1 MNTAAPHPRK
11 RFLGAA
17 AGLLA
22 VAGLALMALPTSTTM
37 AATPEKIGIVGAGN
51 MGGNLAKLWID
62 AGHEVMISSRH
73 PEALADEAESIGGNI
88 HVGTARDAASFGT
101 VVVIAVPYGQWPN
114 ISDEIKSETVGKTVI
129 DLTNPYPERDGPM
142 AEKAREEGT
151 GVADPKYLPG
161 AHLVRAFNSI
171 IYTNL
176 PKLAHREGELAAIP
190 IAGDDAD
197 AVKLTSQ
204 LVRDAGF
211 EPVMVGPLST
221 AKRFDVG
228 SPVYVKVLTAKELRQ
243 QLGLRAP

>member
-1 MNTAAPHPRK
+1 MNIAALHPRK

-22 VAGLALMALPTSTTM
+22 AAGLALIALPTSTTL

-51 MGGNLAKLWID
+51 MGGNLAKLWAD

-73 PEALADEAESIGGNI
+73 PEELTAQAEAIGSGTR
-88 HVGTARDAASFGT
+88 VGTAREAAAFGT
-101 VVVIAVPYGQWPN
+101 VVVIAMPYGQWPN

-176 PKLAHREGELAAIP
+176 PRLAHREGELAAIP

-197 AVKLTSQ
+197 AVEVTSQ